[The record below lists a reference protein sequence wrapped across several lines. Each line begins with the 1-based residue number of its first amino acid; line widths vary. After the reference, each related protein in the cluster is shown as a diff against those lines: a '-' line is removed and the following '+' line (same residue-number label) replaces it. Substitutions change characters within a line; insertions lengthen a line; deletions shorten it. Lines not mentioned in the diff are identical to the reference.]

1 MSSTPVPLDQC
12 ERLNAEAYTECTRF
26 SRFVLLQP
34 KASASSAAR
43 DDGPARLPIDF
54 KFRDRRRT
62 AALVAEA
69 SARLQNLKM
78 RLPVVDPPKIKNPP
92 KGIDQTVAGLGVVN
106 VRGRLDKARRVE
118 AMKNLYPEVVAQP
131 AVARALTQP
140 IGLRPDLGRLLQ
152 PILDGVR
159 DYVRIATEASASA
172 MWAVGLD
179 FRQCWQSQGYLRGRL
194 VRSLPLTP
202 GEQLEVVIRTWD
214 KRTERK
220 NTVES
225 VARQLSTEITGEE
238 KWMLA
243 TKMLFGDQANASI
256 NPSAGANG
264 DVSIPV
270 DVVTANLGGNLGLAG
285 NFANQLSQS
294 TENSTDYIHSTIVKT
309 AQSLQA
315 TRTNTVELVS
325 ETGEEATRKQ
335 VISNTNRCHTLTYH
349 YFEVLERFSVETKFD
364 KAALHL
370 LIPLPLPDITPEWV
384 LCHECYLRKVL
395 PCEIFYAGLEAAKTL
410 VSWRKLER
418 LYPPAVAAPAPATGS
433 KAGDYTSP
441 FAERVRDVLE
451 RWQVLKNA
459 ELISLGST
467 ASDDLLSA
475 IAEGGQAIAEGLG
488 KLTQDAGG
496 NIEDGLESAGELVQ
510 SGLETAGDALQSV
523 GNALGGLVG
532 VHFMSQPRAFAAGGR
547 TEGGPGTWLYRE
559 VAAIASPQIADAM
572 SFLETAWP
580 QTEALPA
587 SERGLAEFN
596 VLQTFF
602 AKLGMPAFTFG
613 KVDALFAGAAA
624 AAIGAGALAGGT
636 VGAVA
641 GGVAGAAIA
650 VWAFGVSAIPGA
662 AIGATAGGLAGASV
676 GAAAVSAALAVIA
689 VLEAAGLADTV
700 PDDEGLKDAAVR
712 LKALLDSTTA
722 LAPAAGLPGS
732 ASGADAAAAA
742 AAATERWH
750 EQMQTLAEAQTEYDR
765 LACHLGRNLVSYMQ
779 GLWVQWPDHQILAEA
794 RRHGVPAGAVE
805 PRFAGFHGRFGALP
819 VSDLD
824 WVESEGGLD
833 WEKTVE
839 TLADKARR
847 QSRREEITL
856 ATPGMTVEPSLG
868 KCDAC
873 EPFIEEHRA
882 LDLEFRRAE
891 VDLQKSRARQ
901 EAAEADRFQKRIAK
915 DELDDPTPF
924 EGASVN
930 VEIEKP

>member
-12 ERLNAEAYTECTRF
+12 ERLNAEAYSECTRF

-34 KASASSAAR
+34 KASGSSKAG
-43 DDGPARLPIDF
+43 DDGPARLPVDF
-54 KFRDRRRT
+54 KFRDKRRI

-69 SARLQNLKM
+69 RAQLQNLKM
-78 RLPVVDPPKIKNPP
+78 RLPVVDPPKIRNPP
-92 KGIDQTVAGLGVVN
+92 KGIDQAVAGLGVVN
-106 VRGRLDKARRVE
+106 VRGRLDKVRRVE
-118 AMKNLYPEVVAQP
+118 AMKNLYPELIAQPVVARTL
-131 AVARALTQP
+131 AGP
-140 IGLRPDLGRLLQ
+140 IRLRPSAGRLLE

-159 DYVRIATEASASA
+159 DYVRIATQANVSA
-172 MWAVGLD
+172 MWAIGLD

-194 VRSLPLTP
+194 VRSLSLTP

-214 KRTERK
+214 KRSERK
-220 NTVES
+220 GTVES

-256 NPSAGANG
+256 NPSAGANA
-264 DVSIPV
+264 DVSIPI

-315 TRTNTVELVS
+315 TRTNTVELAS
-325 ETGEEATRKQ
+325 ETGEESTRKQ

-349 YFEVLERFSVETKFD
+349 YFEVLERFAVETKFD
-364 KAALHL
+364 AAALHL

-395 PCEIFYAGLEAAKTL
+395 PCEVFYAGLDAAKTL
-410 VSWRKLER
+410 VSWRKLEK
-418 LYPPAVAAPAPATGS
+418 LYPPTIAAPASGAGA
-433 KAGDYTSP
+433 KAGDNASP
-441 FAERVRDVLE
+441 FAESVRDLLA

-459 ELISLGST
+459 ELISFSSL
-467 ASDDLLSA
+467 ASDDLLA
-475 IAEGGQAIAEGLG
+475 ALAEGGQSIAEGLG
-488 KLTQDAGG
+488 KLAQDAGG
-496 NIEDGLESAGELVQ
+496 NIQNGIEAAGELVQ
-510 SGLETAGDALQSV
+510 EGLEAAGGALQSAA
-523 GNALGGLVG
+523 NAVGGLAG
-532 VHFMSQPRAFAAGGR
+532 AIFMSQPQALAFGGR

-559 VAAIASPQIADAM
+559 VAAIASPQIAD
-572 SFLETAWP
+572 SLNFLETAWP
-580 QTEALPA
+580 QTETLAA
-587 SERGLAEFN
+587 NERGLAEFN

-624 AAIGAGALAGGT
+624 AAIGAGGLAGGT
-636 VGAVA
+636 AGGVV

-650 VWAFGVSAIPGA
+650 VWGFGVSAIPGA

-676 GAAAVSAALAVIA
+676 GAGAVSAALAVLA

-712 LKALLDSTTA
+712 LKALLDSRTA
-722 LAPAAGLPGS
+722 LAPTVGLPGS
-732 ASGADAAAAA
+732 ASGEEAAAEA
-742 AAATERWH
+742 ERWR
-750 EQMQTLAEAQTEYDR
+750 EQMQVLADAQTEYDR
-765 LACHLGRNLVSYMQ
+765 LSCHLDSNLVSYMQ
-779 GLWVQWPDHQILAEA
+779 GLWMQWPDYQILAEA
-794 RRHGVPAGAVE
+794 RRHGVPDGAVA

-819 VSDLD
+819 VADLD
-824 WVESEGGLD
+824 WVKTEGDLD
-833 WEKTVE
+833 WESTAKM
-839 TLADKARR
+839 LADKAR
-847 QSRREEITL
+847 QQIRREEITL

-882 LDLEFRRAE
+882 LDLDFRRAE
-891 VDLQKSRARQ
+891 VDLQKARALQ

-930 VEIEKP
+930 VEIDNP